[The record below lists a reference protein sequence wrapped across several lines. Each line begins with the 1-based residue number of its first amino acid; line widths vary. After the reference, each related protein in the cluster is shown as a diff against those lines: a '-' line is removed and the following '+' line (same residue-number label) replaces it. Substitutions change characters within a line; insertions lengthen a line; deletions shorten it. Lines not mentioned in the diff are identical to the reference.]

1 LVNLNSAEKKKVKN
15 YSLGMKQRLAIAM
28 ALVTNPELLILD
40 EPMNGLDPLG
50 IVEIRELLK
59 KLVTEKG
66 LTVILSSHLL
76 SELSEIATH
85 YGIIHNCF
93 IPRKW

>member
-1 LVNLNSAEKKKVKN
+1 
-15 YSLGMKQRLAIAM
+15 
-28 ALVTNPELLILD
+28 
-40 EPMNGLDPLG
+40 MNGLDPLG